1 MPVRTLSLLASLAIS
16 CALSCAAADS
26 GVYSYSW
33 DHPRLVEVQLMDDT
47 DRHDEL
53 YFEKEYLLS
62 RCEKPFDVS
71 APALF
76 IEDSLTG
83 EGVAFFRQAPLPH
96 ARTSNLPD
104 WHVDPLG
111 RKVTVLSNE
120 YQGVSIR
127 YPGGKAGRIRAAT
140 DFHRRF
146 RP

>member
-1 MPVRTLSLLASLAIS
+1 MSVRTSGLLALLAIS

-26 GVYSYSW
+26 EVYSYSW
-33 DHPRLVEVQLMDDT
+33 NHPRLVEVQLMDDT

-83 EGVAFFRQAPLPH
+83 EGIAFFRKAPLPH
-96 ARTSNLPD
+96 ARTSNSPD

-111 RKVTVLSNE
+111 RKVTVLSND

-127 YPGGKAGRIRAAT
+127 YRGGKAGRIRAAT
-140 DFHRRF
+140 DFQRRF

>member
-1 MPVRTLSLLASLAIS
+1 MLKQSKSSYMPVRTLSLLASLAIS
-16 CALSCAAADS
+16 CALTCGAADS
-26 GVYSYSW
+26 GVYPYSW

-83 EGVAFFRQAPLPH
+83 EGLPSS
-96 ARTSNLPD
+96 AR
-104 WHVDPLG
+104 
-111 RKVTVLSNE
+111 
-120 YQGVSIR
+120 
-127 YPGGKAGRIRAAT
+127 
-140 DFHRRF
+140 RRF
-146 RP
+146 PTPARPIHPTGVWIRWEGK